1 MDFSVEFYETS
12 TGRCPV
18 REFLDELKASDPG
31 DFAAVLAG
39 LAKLRHRNYHGEPL
53 SKSLGD
59 GLFELRHVGKLNT
72 RVLWFFMKGR
82 RIIAVHA
89 IRNKGQA
96 VPAHDLR
103 TARERMTD
111 WQKRVRIPLHRRQRR
126 SASAACRR
134 AGPIKG

>member
-18 REFLDELKASDPG
+18 RGFLDELKRSDSD

-39 LAKLRHRNYHGEPL
+39 LAKLCNRRYHAEPL
-53 SKSLGD
+53 SKSLGN

-89 IRNKGQA
+89 IRNKGHA
-96 VPAHDLR
+96 ISTHDLR
-103 TARERMTD
+103 TALERMAD
-111 WQKRVRIPLHRRQRR
+111 WRKRM
-126 SASAACRR
+126 
-134 AGPIKG
+134 K